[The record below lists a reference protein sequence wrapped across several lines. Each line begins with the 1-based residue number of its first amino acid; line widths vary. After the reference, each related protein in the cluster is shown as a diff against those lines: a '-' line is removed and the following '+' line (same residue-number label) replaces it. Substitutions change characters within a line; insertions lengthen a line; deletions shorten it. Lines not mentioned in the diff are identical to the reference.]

1 MSLSIEKK
9 QGKKHAR
16 DECKHPTLLCASGW
30 PLEDYTDGGSYCKHC
45 DKKVILDAQPCYAE
59 CGCSLKD
66 TSNGESEE
74 EDNNVPMKSGV
85 TISGRWFKV
94 FHSPEHD
101 QDHVEED
108 DTFDTWEIPF
118 TQDDPQKATLE
129 VLEAMSFVISYTLY
143 ACQGYVPRSPEP
155 FVKSTKRTS
164 ATLVYIYVTF
174 HMSTSSTNSFY
185 CEWCTTTLNWKCKK
199 ATDESFE
206 TLNNVEKLVH
216 HMFLPLIQ
224 KKME

>member
-1 MSLSIEKK
+1 MFLSFLMTDKSPGATRLAMRVQMS
-9 QGKKHAR
+9 
-16 DECKHPTLLCASGW
+16 
-30 PLEDYTDGGSYCKHC
+30 
-45 DKKVILDAQPCYAE
+45 
-59 CGCSLKD
+59 
-66 TSNGESEE
+66 TSHIAGLI
-74 EDNNVPMKSGV
+74 VFCHTP
-85 TISGRWFKV
+85 ISGRWFNV
-94 FHSPEHD
+94 FYDHELK
-101 QDHVEED
+101 QDNVEED

-129 VLEAMSFVISYTLY
+129 VLKAMSFVISYTLY

-185 CEWCTTTLNWKCKK
+185 CEWCTTTENWKCKK